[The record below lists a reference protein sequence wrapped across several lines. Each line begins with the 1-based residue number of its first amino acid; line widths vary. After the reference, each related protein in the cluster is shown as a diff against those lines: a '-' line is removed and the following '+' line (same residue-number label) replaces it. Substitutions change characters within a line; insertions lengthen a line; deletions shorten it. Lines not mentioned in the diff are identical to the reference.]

1 MIDLPLPC
9 RFVQES
15 QWKAVK
21 KQENK
26 WSMRAWKMWGI
37 WIASEQVLLH
47 NFSLSKAC
55 DSTILDSSQL
65 HERPPKHTT
74 VKIGRCALAWEEC
87 FPGTIC
93 YSRYVI
99 QVWPGAL
106 LYYHYWLLSWS
117 QQIASQGAVSC
128 IIGPVVRLPEAQEL
142 QMVRHVN
149 TLQLYYWKMSYR
161 QV

>member
-9 RFVQES
+9 RFVQEL

-37 WIASEQVLLH
+37 WIASEKVLLH
-47 NFSLSKAC
+47 NFSLSKEC

-106 LYYHYWLLSWS
+106 LYYHYWLLRALVTTNCITRSS
-117 QQIASQGAVSC
+117 IMYHRASCQTTRSTGAPN
-128 IIGPVVRLPEAQEL
+128 G
-142 QMVRHVN
+142 
-149 TLQLYYWKMSYR
+149 
-161 QV
+161 